1 MFQMYW
7 WKNRNSIHT
16 FNPVGGRKEIRN
28 NDKHNQLLKEKEKKI
43 NDRNEFLY
51 VSNHNKCKLNKTTED
66 FFDWKKRQLII
77 VSLQETHLKQQ
88 LTNVESKKI
97 FF

>member
-28 NDKHNQLLKEKEKKI
+28 NDKHKHNQLLKEKEKKI
-43 NDRNEFLY
+43 NDKNEFIY
-51 VSNHNKCKLNKTTED
+51 VSNHHKCKLTKTTED

-77 VSLQETHLKQQ
+77 VSLQETHLNIRTYKCW
-88 LTNVESKKI
+88 K
-97 FF
+97 